1 VSIKLKSLL
10 AYYQFHSFWVQGM
23 EMFNTDLELLHPV
36 LSECRVHK
44 SKLELDV
51 LRYANN
57 VSSEAHVQ
65 VLLQPLMTLWEV
77 LLL

>member
-1 VSIKLKSLL
+1 
-10 AYYQFHSFWVQGM
+10 
-23 EMFNTDLELLHPV
+23 LLHPV

-65 VLLQPLMTLWEV
+65 VLLQPLMTSWEV